1 MVHNEGYALK
11 ANCEQNET
19 LQQYICTHTHTLQAD
34 IGVFFVTV
42 DFLSVPTTAAEAVG
56 KEWARSGC
64 HTSNINDGGNYAAI
78 DNNSTTNKAVA
89 SGLSEDTW

>member
-1 MVHNEGYALK
+1 MNKTKHYNDTSAH
-11 ANCEQNET
+11 
-19 LQQYICTHTHTLQAD
+19 THTHCKPILAF
-34 IGVFFVTV
+34 FFVTV